1 MRILIAEDDLISRRM
16 LQSILSKLGYEVLA
30 VGTGSE
36 AWDILNSESAPQIAV
51 LDWVMPGMHGTE
63 VCSKVRQREAGIDH
77 YTFIILLTAKTDKK
91 DLITGMEAG
100 ADDYVLK
107 PFDPHELAVRI
118 RAGQR
123 IIELQNQLR
132 DAKEKLIIL
141 SRTDSLTGV
150 LNRRAVYEILDK
162 EVTRSARKRTP
173 LSTIMLDIDFFKKIN
188 DSYGH
193 NAGDLVLKELARR
206 IKAELRPYD
215 AFGSYGGEE
224 FIVLLPGVCIGEA
237 LFAAERIR
245 GVIRGKLFD
254 VTVSEIA
261 VTASFGV
268 AEFDFKENSDA
279 LVNRA
284 DIALYKAKRNGR
296 DRIEN

>member
-1 MRILIAEDDLISRRM
+1 
-16 LQSILSKLGYEVLA
+16 LGYDVLA
-30 VGTGSE
+30 VSTGSE
-36 AWDILNSESAPQIAV
+36 AWDILNSESAPQIAI
-51 LDWVMPGMHGTE
+51 LDWVMPGMQGTE
-63 VCSKVRQREAGIDH
+63 VCSKVRQRESGIDH

-91 DLITGMEAG
+91 DLIAGMEAG

-107 PFDPHELAVRI
+107 PFDPHELGVRI

-150 LNRRAVYEILDK
+150 LNRRAVYEIIDK
-162 EVTRSARKRTP
+162 ELTRSVRGKTP

-188 DSYGH
+188 DNYGH
-193 NAGDLVLKELARR
+193 NAGDSVLKELARR

-215 AFGSYGGEE
+215 AFGRYGGEE
-224 FIVLLPGVCIGEA
+224 FLVLLPGVCMGEA
-237 LFAAERIR
+237 LSAAERIR
-245 GVIRGKLFD
+245 DVIRGKPFD
-254 VTVSEIA
+254 TTSSEIT

-268 AEFDFKENSDA
+268 AEFDFKESSDA

-284 DIALYKAKRNGR
+284 DVALYKAKRSGR
-296 DRIEN
+296 DRVEK